1 MVQIPV
7 LLFRGFT
14 AYRGR
19 LRSKKASKRCNLYV
33 SRRGSDREGVIGM
46 DSIIGWGPKVTCAVA
61 CQAGRVAGLLTQ
73 VVIWLQVGWA
83 CARWEKWEV
92 IKCLHLEEWCDQIY
106 IIGKSPWLF
115 YRGNVKLRFSILFLE
130 GIISLFFTFFVFI
143 PHVINAHQKLR
154 GKRADSLL
162 YHKYI
167 KTLG

>member
-83 CARWEKWEV
+83 CARWEKLEV

-115 YRGNVKLRFSILFLE
+115 YRGNVKLRFSILSLE

-143 PHVINAHQKLR
+143 PHMINAHQKLR
-154 GKRADSLL
+154 GKKADSLL

-167 KTLG
+167 KMLG